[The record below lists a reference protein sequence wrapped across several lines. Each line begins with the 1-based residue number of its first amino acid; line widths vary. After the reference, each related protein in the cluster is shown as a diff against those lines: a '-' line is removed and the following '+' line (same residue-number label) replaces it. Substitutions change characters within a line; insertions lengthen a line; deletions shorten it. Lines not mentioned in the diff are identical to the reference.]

1 MMAGID
7 FDDVRARH
15 HLGAVARRTG
25 LAVPDAG
32 RAMVCCPLPAHDD
45 RHPSMHLDLDRDRY
59 YCFGC
64 GAHGDV
70 IQWVCDI
77 EGVRP
82 AEAVAI
88 LDAGRPIAGVH
99 TGATNARSYLSR
111 PDLDTPNLERT
122 PPERVRAAMQTAWRY
137 YTSTS
142 LHDRAVEYL
151 TQERQIDVAAL
162 EVEQGRPVVGHIP
175 SGADG
180 LGRWLRTQGFTDD
193 ELVDASLASRRRDGT
208 VIDFFRDRVLLP
220 VTDER
225 GRVTGIIGRATTDRA
240 PKYLN
245 LALTHTYDKHL
256 ALYRPATIALDHDA
270 NVIVVEG
277 TLDAL
282 AIAARAARA
291 GLSVKYAP
299 VSASGV
305 RLSDEQLDAICNLHP
320 KAPVLAADGDRAGR
334 DANLEWAARIAL
346 RHRESVVTTWPEGH
360 DPASWL
366 AGHQDDG
373 LAAVTRRGCLDASAN
388 DLRPRHCGA
397 VLTQRALDQLPEAP
411 AERTQALHR
420 LVAEVARISRYLGP
434 NASRRYAESA
444 AAVLAPIVVRVGV
457 DAATDGRV
465 ATVIEH
471 VADYGADLS
480 SAGRTAF
487 ARRAAE
493 AIDADGLAAAGWAE
507 RRLQAAIEQRGR
519 TQPIGADLSGPGIA
533 PFNGAR
539 ICEMRGT

>member
-1 MMAGID
+1 MAGID

-15 HLGAVARRTG
+15 ALGAAAGRTG

-45 RHPSMHLDLDRDRY
+45 RHPSMQLDLDRNRY

-82 AEAVAI
+82 GEAVAI

-99 TGATNARSYLSR
+99 SGATNARSYLPR
-111 PDLDTPNLERT
+111 PAHDTPDLERT
-122 PPERVRAAMQTAWRY
+122 PPQRVRAAMQTAWRY
-137 YTSTS
+137 YTFTS
-142 LHDRAVEYL
+142 LHQRAVVYL
-151 TQERQIDVAAL
+151 MHERQIDVAAL
-162 EVEQGRPVVGHIP
+162 EVEQGRPVIGHTP
-175 SGADG
+175 SQPDG

-193 ELVDASLASRRRDGT
+193 ELVDASLASSRRDGT

-225 GRVTGIIGRATTDRA
+225 GHVTGIIGRATVDRA

-245 LALTHTYDKHL
+245 QALTHTYDKHL
-256 ALYRPATIALDHDA
+256 ALYRPATAALDPDA

-282 AIAARAARA
+282 AIAARAASA
-291 GLSVKYAP
+291 GLSAKYAP

-305 RLSDEQLDAICNLHP
+305 RLSDEQLDAILNLHP
-320 KAPVLAADGDRAGR
+320 KAPVLAADGDQAGR

-360 DPASWL
+360 DPASWV
-366 AGHQDDG
+366 AGHQGDG
-373 LAAVTRRGCLDASAN
+373 LAAVTRRGCLGASAN

-397 VLTQRALDQLPEAP
+397 MLTQGAFDQLPDAP
-411 AERTQALHR
+411 AERTPALHR
-420 LVAEVARISRYLGP
+420 LAAEAANISRRLGP

-444 AAVLAPIVVRVGV
+444 ATVLAPIVVRVDLDG
-457 DAATDGRV
+457 ATEGHEV
-465 ATVIEH
+465 SAVIEH
-471 VADYGADLS
+471 VAVYGSKLPP
-480 SAGRTAF
+480 AGQETF
-487 ARRAAE
+487 ARRAADAIE
-493 AIDADGLAAAGWAE
+493 ANGLGAAGWVE
-507 RRLQAAIEQRGR
+507 RRLRAAIVAITGAETR
-519 TQPIGADLSGPGIA
+519 TGPGAVDNAITSTR
-533 PFNGAR
+533 GIDLGCDAR
-539 ICEMRGT
+539 

>member
-1 MMAGID
+1 MAGID

-15 HLGAVARRTG
+15 PLGAVARRTG
-25 LAVPDAG
+25 LALPDAG

-45 RHPSMHLDLDRDRY
+45 RHPSMHLDLDGDRY
-59 YCFGC
+59 FCFGC
-64 GAHGDV
+64 GAHGDA

-82 AEAVAI
+82 GEAVAI
-88 LDAGRPIAGVH
+88 LDAGRPVAGVH
-99 TGATNARSYLSR
+99 TGATNARAYISH
-111 PDLDTPNLERT
+111 PGLDTPDLERT

-137 YTSTS
+137 YTFTS
-142 LHDRAVEYL
+142 LHQRAVDYL
-151 TQERQIDVAAL
+151 AQERQIDVAAL
-162 EVEQGRPVVGHIP
+162 EVEQGRPVVGHTP
-175 SGADG
+175 SRPDG

-208 VIDFFRDRVLLP
+208 VVDFFRARVLVP

-225 GRVTGIIGRATTDRA
+225 GHVTGIIGRAATDRG

-245 LALTHTYDKHL
+245 QALTHTYDKHL
-256 ALYRPATIALDHDA
+256 ALYRPATAALDPDG

-282 AIAARAARA
+282 AIAARAASA
-291 GLSVKYAP
+291 GLSAKYAP

-305 RLSDEQLDAICNLHP
+305 RLSDEQFDAILNLHP
-320 KAPVLAADGDRAGR
+320 KAPVLAADGDQAGR
-334 DANLEWAARIAL
+334 DANLEWAARIAH
-346 RHRESVVTTWPEGH
+346 RHRESVVTSWPEGH

-366 AGHQDDG
+366 VGHQDDG
-373 LAAVTRRGCLDASAN
+373 LAAVTRKGCLDASAN

-397 VLTQRALDQLPEAP
+397 ILTQGALDHLPDAP

-420 LVAEVARISRYLGP
+420 LVAEVANISRCLGP

-444 AAVLAPIVVRVGV
+444 ATALAPIVVRVGV
-457 DAATDGRV
+457 DAGTDGRV
-465 ATVIEH
+465 TTVIEH
-471 VADYGADLS
+471 DVVDGADPPP
-480 SAGRTAF
+480 AGQTAF

-493 AIDADGLAAAGWAE
+493 ATKTDGLAAASWAE
-507 RRLQAAIEQRGR
+507 RRLQSALKQHARP
-519 TQPIGADLSGPGIA
+519 QPVAPDLSEPGIA
-533 PFNGAR
+533 ISNGAT
-539 ICEMRGT
+539 ICDMGRT

>member
-1 MMAGID
+1 MVGID

-15 HLGAVARRTG
+15 PLSAVARRTG
-25 LAVPDAG
+25 LAMPDAG

-82 AEAVAI
+82 GEAVAI

-111 PDLDTPNLERT
+111 PDLDIPDLERT
-122 PPERVRAAMQTAWRY
+122 PPQRVRAAMQTAWRY
-137 YTSTS
+137 YTFTS
-142 LHDRAVEYL
+142 LHQRAVDYL
-151 TQERQIDVAAL
+151 TQERQIDVTAL
-162 EVEQGRPVVGHIP
+162 EVQQGRPVIGHTP
-175 SGADG
+175 SRGDG
-180 LGRWLRTQGFTDD
+180 LRRWLRTQGFADD

-225 GRVTGIIGRATTDRA
+225 GHVTGFIGRATTARA

-245 LALTHTYDKHL
+245 QALTHTYDKHL
-256 ALYRPATIALDHDA
+256 ALYRPATAALDPDA

-282 AIAARAARA
+282 AIAARAASA
-291 GLSVKYAP
+291 GLSAKYSP

-305 RLSDEQLDAICNLHP
+305 HLSDEQLDAVLNLHP
-320 KAPVLAADGDRAGR
+320 KAPVLAADGDQAGR

-366 AGHQDDG
+366 GHQDDG
-373 LAAVTRRGCLDASAN
+373 LAAVTRKGCLDASAN
-388 DLRPRHCGA
+388 ELRPRHCGA
-397 VLTQRALDQLPEAP
+397 MLTQSALDQLPDAP
-411 AERTQALHR
+411 AERTRALHR
-420 LVAEVARISRYLGP
+420 LAAEVANVSRGLGP
-434 NASRRYAESA
+434 NASRRYAECA
-444 AAVLAPIVVRVGV
+444 ATVLAPVVVRAGI
-457 DAATDGRV
+457 DAAADGRV
-465 ATVIEH
+465 ATVFEK
-471 VADYGADLS
+471 VADFGADLP
-480 SAGRTAF
+480 SAGQTAF
-487 ARRAAE
+487 VRRAAE
-493 AIDADGLAAAGWAE
+493 ATEADGLAAAGWAE
-507 RRLQAAIEQRGR
+507 RRLQAALVQHGR
-519 TQPIGADLSGPGIA
+519 RQPAGPDLSGPGIA
-533 PFNGAR
+533 IANGAT
-539 ICEMRGT
+539 ICDLGRT